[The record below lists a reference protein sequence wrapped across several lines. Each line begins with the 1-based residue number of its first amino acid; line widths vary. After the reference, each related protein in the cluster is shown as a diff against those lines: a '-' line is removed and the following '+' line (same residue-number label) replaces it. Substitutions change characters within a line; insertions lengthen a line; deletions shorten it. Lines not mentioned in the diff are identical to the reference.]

1 MSQET
6 PIIVAIIPARYAS
19 TRFPGKPLALVG
31 GVPMIERVY
40 RRVVGA
46 GVVDRVVVATD
57 DKRISETVL
66 GFGGEVIM
74 TPVDCPNGTARCF
87 AAMQLLD
94 PVPDA
99 VLNIQGD
106 EPFVHPEQL
115 KELVR
120 LIREPD
126 ASIATLAHRMETSD
140 PGREDPNRV
149 KVVCDRSHKAMYF
162 SRSAIPFSEG
172 RWYQHV
178 GLYAF
183 THKAL
188 EAINKL
194 EPTKLEERENLEQLR
209 WLCNGLP
216 ISVGTS
222 DHRTPSVD
230 TPEDLVKIESMLGS
244 GWTVD

>member
-57 DKRISETVL
+57 DKRISEIVL

>member
-40 RRVVGA
+40 RRVVAA

-57 DKRISETVL
+57 DKRICEAVQE
-66 GFGGEVIM
+66 FGGEVIM
-74 TPVDCPNGTARCF
+74 TAVDCPNGTARCF

-94 PVPDA
+94 PIPDA
-99 VLNIQGD
+99 VLNVQGD

-115 KELVR
+115 KELVK
-120 LIREPD
+120 LIRDPQ
-126 ASIATLAHRMETSD
+126 ASIATLAHKMESSD

-149 KVVCDRSHKAMYF
+149 KVVCDHSHRAMYF
-162 SRSAIPFSEG
+162 SRSAIPHSEG
-172 RWYQHV
+172 VWYQHV

-183 THKAL
+183 TRTAL
-188 EAINKL
+188 ETIDRL
-194 EPTKLEERENLEQLR
+194 EPTRLEERENLEQLR
-209 WLCNGLP
+209 WLSNGLA
-216 ISVGTS
+216 ISVGS
-222 DHRTPSVD
+222 SNHRTPSVD
-230 TPEDLVKIESMLGS
+230 TPEDLTKIESMLGS

>member
-1 MSQET
+1 VSQET

>member
-1 MSQET
+1 MSQES